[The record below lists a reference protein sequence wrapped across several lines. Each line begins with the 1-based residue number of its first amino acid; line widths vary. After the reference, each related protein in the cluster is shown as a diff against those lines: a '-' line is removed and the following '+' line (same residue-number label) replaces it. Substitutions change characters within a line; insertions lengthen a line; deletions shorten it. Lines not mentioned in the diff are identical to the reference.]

1 MAHEQK
7 SQRPLAVGTRGSPLA
22 LAQAHTVAALI
33 SAVWPSAEGPAIQPM
48 KTAGDVLIDKPLA
61 AFGGKGLFTR
71 ELDDALLAGAVDLAV
86 HSMKDVPTVLPEGI
100 VIAAVLPREDVRDVF
115 VAPDRA
121 TLAALPSGARVGTS
135 SLRRRSQVLAVR
147 PDLAVVD
154 FRGNVNTRI
163 DKIRRGVADA
173 TILAR
178 AGLNRLGIAA
188 DELGVTF
195 AVTDL
200 LPAPAQG
207 AIGITCRAGDDALR
221 TALATLNDP
230 TAGRAIACERALL
243 AALDGSCRTPIA
255 AFAREEEGCLVLD
268 ALIADPDGRSVFRT
282 RRSGPARDAEAM
294 GDDAGA
300 ELRARAGADFFAR
313 LDARYEATFR
323 S

>member
-1 MAHEQK
+1 MAHERT
-7 SQRPLAVGTRGSPLA
+7 SDRPLAIGTRGSPLA
-22 LAQAHTVAALI
+22 LAQAHAVAALMRT
-33 SAVWPSAEGPAIQPM
+33 AWPSGEAAVVRPM

-115 VAPDRA
+115 VSPDRA

-135 SLRRRSQVLAVR
+135 SLRRRAQVLTAR
-147 PDLAVVD
+147 PDVSVID

-163 DKIRRGVADA
+163 DKIRRGIADA

-178 AGLNRLGIAA
+178 AGLNRLGIEA
-188 DELGVTF
+188 DELGITL
-195 AVTDL
+195 AVTDF

-207 AIGITCRAGDDALR
+207 AVGVTCRANDSALR
-221 TALATLNDP
+221 SALAKLNDP
-230 TAGRAIACERALL
+230 ATDRAIVCERALL

-255 AFAREEEGCLVLD
+255 AFAREEGDRLVLD
-268 ALIADPDGRSVFRT
+268 ALIADPDGRSVFRA
-282 RRSGPARDAEAM
+282 RRDGTASDAEAM
-294 GDDAGA
+294 GGDAGA
-300 ELRARAGADFFAR
+300 ELRARAGADFFTR
-313 LDARYEATFR
+313 LEARYEEVIR

>member
-1 MAHEQK
+1 
-7 SQRPLAVGTRGSPLA
+7 LAIGTRGSPLA
-22 LAQAHTVAALI
+22 LAQAHTVAALMP
-33 SAVWPSAEGPAIQPM
+33 SVWPATEAPIIRPM

-86 HSMKDVPTVLPEGI
+86 HSMKDVPTVLPQGI

-115 VAPDRA
+115 VTTDRV
-121 TLAALPSGARVGTS
+121 TLGALPPGARVGTS
-135 SLRRRSQVLAVR
+135 SLRRRSQVLAAR
-147 PDLAVVD
+147 ADLSVIE

-163 DKIRRGVADA
+163 DKLRRGVADA

-188 DELGVTF
+188 DELGVTLD
-195 AVTDL
+195 VTEF

-207 AIGITCRAGDDALR
+207 AVGITCRAEDDALR
-221 TALATLNDP
+221 VALATLNDP
-230 TAGRAIACERALL
+230 ETDRAIACERALL

-255 AFAREEEGCLVLD
+255 AFARAEGGGIVLD
-268 ALIADPDGRSVFRT
+268 ALIADPDGRSVFRA
-282 RRSGPARDAEAM
+282 RRSGPASDAEILGA
-294 GDDAGA
+294 DAGA
-300 ELRARAGADFFAR
+300 ELRAGAGADFFAH
-313 LDARYEATFR
+313 LEVRYKESIR

>member
-1 MAHEQK
+1 
-7 SQRPLAVGTRGSPLA
+7 LAIGTRGSPLA
-22 LAQAHTVAALI
+22 LVQAHAVAALI
-33 SAVWPSAEGPAIQPM
+33 PAVWPGGEAPVIRPM

-86 HSMKDVPTVLPEGI
+86 HSMKDMPTVSPAGI

-115 VAPDRA
+115 VTPDHV
-121 TLAALPSGARVGTS
+121 TLAALPSGAQVGTS
-135 SLRRRSQVLAVR
+135 SLRRRSQVLAAR
-147 PDLAVVD
+147 PDLRVVD

-188 DELGVTF
+188 DDLGVTF
-195 AVTDL
+195 AMTDM

-207 AIGITCRAGDDALR
+207 AVGITCRDGDDALR
-221 TALATLNDP
+221 AALAELNHAATD
-230 TAGRAIACERALL
+230 RAVVCERALL

-255 AFAREEEGCLVLD
+255 ALAREEGGRFVLD

-282 RRSGPARDAEAM
+282 RRSGSGSDAEAM
-294 GDDAGA
+294 GNDAGA

-313 LDARYEATFR
+313 LEAHYEAIR